1 LVGLKNSDD
10 KMICQLTFLYMHI
23 TTQTDVVLSNKNH
36 GCQKIYHVTII
47 EMVHENSK
55 DVQRRIDDNR
65 KTMGGQPASL
75 CKESNSRKMFSYSI
89 YLAHLS
95 NSISPLEP

>member
-1 LVGLKNSDD
+1 
-10 KMICQLTFLYMHI
+10 MHI
-23 TTQTDVVLSNKNH
+23 TTQTDVVLSNKSH

-65 KTMGGQPASL
+65 KTMGDSL
-75 CKESNSRKMFSYSI
+75 HPYVRNLTAERCLVIRYI
-89 YLAHLS
+89 
-95 NSISPLEP
+95 